1 MTLKV
6 IRNMSSE
13 SINENRVL
21 KNQKIKE
28 RIENMS
34 KHHQIEVLRILNN
47 ESSVNK
53 NENNNGTFINLTEQS
68 DHIIKLLEDYANYVD
83 EQQKQF
89 NVIEENKDQLR
100 KGFF

>member
-1 MTLKV
+1 
-6 IRNMSSE
+6 MSEIS
-13 SINENRVL
+13 STSTMNENRVT
-21 KNQKIKE
+21 KNQLIKE

-34 KHHQIEVLRILNN
+34 KHHQIEVLRILNK

>member
-1 MTLKV
+1 
-6 IRNMSSE
+6 MSEISFT
-13 SINENRVL
+13 STINENRVT
-21 KNQKIKE
+21 KNQLIKE

-34 KHHQIEVLRILNN
+34 KHHQIEVLRILNK

-68 DHIIKLLEDYANYVD
+68 DHIITLLEDYANYVD

>member
-13 SINENRVL
+13 SIKENRVI

-28 RIENMS
+28 RIDNMS
-34 KHHQIEVLRILNN
+34 KNHQIEVLRILNN